1 VLRVLLA
8 AGALWLLGI
17 AAAASTGSE
26 PAAGRGPADG
36 GARVPARPAAL
47 ASPAGEAAA
56 SASTGVAASA
66 IPAGGGGQPVA
77 VPEPSAKALRYY
89 RSGNALWAVNVAW
102 GLGLPALWL
111 FSGGS
116 ARLRAW
122 AERRGRRWPL
132 VLVLFFAVYTLVNFV
147 LSLPLDYYEGFVR
160 EHAYG
165 LSTQTFGKWL
175 ADALK
180 SLALGLAGGAA
191 TLWLPYLLLRRS
203 PRRWWLYSG
212 LAAVPFLF
220 FVLLVAPVWIEPLFN
235 RFGPMQDKAL
245 EHRIASLAA
254 RAGIPGSRIFEV
266 DKSVD
271 TTAVNAYV
279 DGFLGTERI
288 VLWDTLLAKLSPPQ
302 VLFVVGHEMGHYVL
316 GHAWQGIAFYSVL
329 IVAALYVVH
338 CTAGGLIVRWR
349 QRFGVG
355 DLADPA
361 SLPLLELL
369 LSAVLLVLSPA
380 ALGFSRHLEH
390 EADTFGLELTR
401 DNRAAATAFI
411 QLQQTNLSIPRPG
424 RWYKL
429 WRSSHPPLGERID
442 FCNRYRPWDQG
453 EPLRYGHLF
462 KDQPPGPQPP

>member
-1 VLRVLLA
+1 VLKVLLA

-17 AAAASTGSE
+17 AATASTGR
-26 PAAGRGPADG
+26 A
-36 GARVPARPAAL
+36 
-47 ASPAGEAAA
+47 PAGEAAA
-56 SASTGVAASA
+56 VAAHPASA
-66 IPAGGGGQPVA
+66 GRDSQSVA

-89 RSGNALWAVNVAW
+89 RSGNVLWMVNVAW

-111 FSGGS
+111 FSGS
-116 ARLRAW
+116 AARLRAW
-122 AERRGRRWPL
+122 AERRLPMGRRWPL
-132 VLVLFFAVYTLVNFV
+132 VLVLFFAVYTLVNFA

-160 EHAYG
+160 QHAYG
-165 LSTQTFGKWL
+165 LSTQTLGKWL
-175 ADALK
+175 SDALK
-180 SLALGLAGGAA
+180 SLALGIAGGAV

-212 LAAVPFLF
+212 LAAAPFLF
-220 FVLLVAPVWIEPLFN
+220 FVLLVAPIWIEPLFN
-235 RFGPMQDKAL
+235 RFGPMRDQAL
-245 EHRIASLAA
+245 EHRIAMLAA

-302 VLFVVGHEMGHYVL
+302 VVFVVGHEMGHYVL

-338 CTAGGLIVRWR
+338 RTAGRLLGRWR
-349 QRFGVG
+349 QRFGFG

-390 EADTFGLELTR
+390 EADRFGLELTR

-411 QLQQTNLSIPRPG
+411 QLQQSNLSIPRPG
-424 RWYKL
+424 QWYKL
-429 WRSSHPPLGERID
+429 LRSSHPPLGERID
-442 FCNRYRPWDQG
+442 FCNRYRPWDLG
-453 EPLRYGHLF
+453 EPVRYGRLF
-462 KDQPPGPQPP
+462 KDQPPSIRR